1 VIDLI
6 AAAAFGAFALAT
18 IGAILWRYEER
29 RRDRAWMA
37 ETPFE
42 RLLAAERMA
51 ETPFERLLAAERMA
65 ETPFERLLAAE
76 RSKSELLLLRG
87 GLITINEARGWRL
100 DPTPCPPD
108 CDVAEVAAEV
118 SLSGHERAHWIRC
131 PEHAPA
137 NPGQATLR

>member
-6 AAAAFGAFALAT
+6 AAVAFGAFALAT

-29 RRDRAWMA
+29 RRDRAWMT

-42 RLLAAERMA
+42 RLLGAERRNSDL
-51 ETPFERLLAAERMA
+51 F
-65 ETPFERLLAAE
+65 
-76 RSKSELLLLRG
+76 LLRG
-87 GLITINEARGWRL
+87 GLITINEARAWRL

-131 PEHAPA
+131 PEHAPP

>member
-29 RRDRAWMA
+29 RRDRAW
-37 ETPFE
+37 
-42 RLLAAERMA
+42 MA